1 MKEKQKIRVKGQ
13 LRTYMQWPA
22 ILGILLMGMN
32 VWIYRMDRKAGLV
45 MSAFVLLY
53 IVMVMILYVYTRTM
67 LMKELVEFATQY
79 GIVQNTL
86 LKELA
91 VPYAI
96 LLDDGKVIWM
106 NNQFLKILGG
116 KVKGDAY
123 LSKYLPELNRS
134 IFPQEEN
141 DIVHM
146 DVYYNE
152 RQYQAELRKVSV
164 EGFSETERL
173 MEMPEEK
180 EYFIAVYLQDVTEL
194 NQYIKA
200 NEEQRLV
207 AGLIYIDNYDEVT
220 QSMNDTNISNLSN
233 YITNELSSWA
243 SQMGMFLKMID
254 EDHYFVLAYTKSLT
268 QMEKEKFK
276 LLDRIRERTS
286 KQNFPVTLSI
296 GLAYGG
302 TDLAKLSRLSQSNLD
317 LALGRGGDQV
327 VVRGVD
333 DSQAR
338 FYGGKTNPMEKRTRV
353 RARMISQA
361 LQELMSQSDDIFVMG
376 HARPDMDSIGACLGI
391 RRIAKMNGK
400 QCWLVLDTDNLHS
413 DIQRL
418 LDEIDNY
425 PDIKESIISPEE
437 ALQKATKK
445 SLLLMLDLSKPS
457 ISMSPELY
465 DQLKNRVI
473 IIDHHRR
480 GEEFPENPMLV
491 YIEPYASSTCELI
504 TEMFEYQSRY
514 SDDPINKLEA
524 TAMLTGIIID
534 TKSFS
539 LRTGTRTFDA
549 ASYLRSV
556 GADSQMSQ
564 HFMKE
569 NVQSF
574 LQRNHLIDRVEF
586 VGNGNAVV
594 VGENDRA
601 YDPVTAAQAADSL
614 LTVSGVQASYVVTH
628 RSEDIIGISARSN
641 GETNVQIIME
651 KMGGGG
657 HLSNAATQIED
668 RDILDVRKQLLD
680 LIAQTEENNTEE
692 TD

>member
-1 MKEKQKIRVKGQ
+1 MKRLLEKEFWQIPEFLRNKHLRIIAVFLLILSLVCATLAFIVNAWLGIIVFLLILLTIGLSFITLKQVMQDTTHYISDLSYKIKRSEQEALLKMPIGILMLNDLAEVVWVNPTMQKLFGQ
-13 LRTYMQWPA
+13 EE
-22 ILGILLMGMN
+22 ILGKKLTEADEELAKVIN
-32 VWIYRMDRKAGLV
+32 DN
-45 MSAFVLLY
+45 MSNKDSVEIKWQDKRFN
-53 IVMVMILYVYTRTM
+53 M
-67 LMKELVEFATQY
+67 L
-79 GIVQNTL
+79 VQNDIN
-86 LKELA
+86 
-91 VPYAI
+91 VVY
-96 LLDDGKVIWM
+96 LLDITHYAEIQK
-106 NNQFLKILGG
+106 
-116 KVKGDAY
+116 
-123 LSKYLPELNRS
+123 
-134 IFPQEEN
+134 
-141 DIVHM
+141 
-146 DVYYNE
+146 
-152 RQYQAELRKVSV
+152 QYDDS
-164 EGFSETERL
+164 
-173 MEMPEEK
+173 
-180 EYFIAVYLQDVTEL
+180 
-194 NQYIKA
+194 
-200 NEEQRLV
+200 RLV
-207 AGLIYIDNYDEVT
+207 IGQIFIDNYDEVT

-302 TDLAKLSRLSQSNLD
+302 TNLAKLSRLSQSNLD

>member
-1 MKEKQKIRVKGQ
+1 MKRLLEKEFWQIPEFLRNKHLRIIAVFLLILSLVCATLAFIVNAWLGIIVLLLILLTIGLSFITLKQVMQDTTHYISDLSYKIKRSEQEALLKMPIGILMLNDLAEVVWVNPTMQKLFGQ
-13 LRTYMQWPA
+13 EE
-22 ILGILLMGMN
+22 ILGKKLTEADEELAKVIN
-32 VWIYRMDRKAGLV
+32 DN
-45 MSAFVLLY
+45 MSNKDSVEIKWQDKRFN
-53 IVMVMILYVYTRTM
+53 M
-67 LMKELVEFATQY
+67 L
-79 GIVQNTL
+79 VQNDIN
-86 LKELA
+86 
-91 VPYAI
+91 VVY
-96 LLDDGKVIWM
+96 LLDITHYAEIQK
-106 NNQFLKILGG
+106 
-116 KVKGDAY
+116 
-123 LSKYLPELNRS
+123 
-134 IFPQEEN
+134 
-141 DIVHM
+141 
-146 DVYYNE
+146 
-152 RQYQAELRKVSV
+152 QYDDS
-164 EGFSETERL
+164 
-173 MEMPEEK
+173 
-180 EYFIAVYLQDVTEL
+180 
-194 NQYIKA
+194 
-200 NEEQRLV
+200 RLV
-207 AGLIYIDNYDEVT
+207 IGQIFIDNYDEVT

-418 LDEIDNY
+418 LDKIDNY

-539 LRTGTRTFDA
+539 LRTGTRTFNA

>member
-1 MKEKQKIRVKGQ
+1 MKRLLEKEFWQIPEFLRNKHLRIIAVFLLILSLVRATLAFIVNAWLGIIVLLLILLTIGLSFITLKQVMQDTTHYISDLSYKIKRSEQEALLKMPIGILMLNDLAEVVWVNPTMQKLFGQ
-13 LRTYMQWPA
+13 EE
-22 ILGILLMGMN
+22 ILGKKLTEADEELAKVIN
-32 VWIYRMDRKAGLV
+32 DN
-45 MSAFVLLY
+45 MSNKDSVEIKWQDKRFN
-53 IVMVMILYVYTRTM
+53 M
-67 LMKELVEFATQY
+67 L
-79 GIVQNTL
+79 VQNDIN
-86 LKELA
+86 
-91 VPYAI
+91 VVY
-96 LLDDGKVIWM
+96 LLDITHYAEIQK
-106 NNQFLKILGG
+106 
-116 KVKGDAY
+116 
-123 LSKYLPELNRS
+123 
-134 IFPQEEN
+134 
-141 DIVHM
+141 
-146 DVYYNE
+146 
-152 RQYQAELRKVSV
+152 QYDDS
-164 EGFSETERL
+164 
-173 MEMPEEK
+173 
-180 EYFIAVYLQDVTEL
+180 
-194 NQYIKA
+194 
-200 NEEQRLV
+200 RLV
-207 AGLIYIDNYDEVT
+207 IGQIFIDNYDEVT

-594 VGENDRA
+594 VGENDRV

>member
-1 MKEKQKIRVKGQ
+1 MKRLLEKEFWQIPEFLRNKHLRIIAVFLLILSLVCATLAFIVNAWLGIIVLLLILLTIGLSFITLKQVMQDTTHYISDLSYKIKRSEQEALLKMPIGILMLNDLAEVVWVNPTMQKLFGQ
-13 LRTYMQWPA
+13 EE
-22 ILGILLMGMN
+22 ILGKKLTEADEELAKVIN
-32 VWIYRMDRKAGLV
+32 DN
-45 MSAFVLLY
+45 MSNKDSVEIKWQDKKFN
-53 IVMVMILYVYTRTM
+53 M
-67 LMKELVEFATQY
+67 L
-79 GIVQNTL
+79 VQNDIN
-86 LKELA
+86 
-91 VPYAI
+91 VVY
-96 LLDDGKVIWM
+96 LLDITHYAEIQK
-106 NNQFLKILGG
+106 
-116 KVKGDAY
+116 
-123 LSKYLPELNRS
+123 
-134 IFPQEEN
+134 
-141 DIVHM
+141 
-146 DVYYNE
+146 
-152 RQYQAELRKVSV
+152 QYDDS
-164 EGFSETERL
+164 
-173 MEMPEEK
+173 
-180 EYFIAVYLQDVTEL
+180 
-194 NQYIKA
+194 
-200 NEEQRLV
+200 RLV
-207 AGLIYIDNYDEVT
+207 IGQIFIDNYDEVT

-327 VVRGVD
+327 VLRGLD

>member
-1 MKEKQKIRVKGQ
+1 MKRLLEKEFWQIPEFLRNKHLRIIAVFLLILSLVCATLAFIVNAWLGIIVLLLILLTIGLSFITLKQVMQDTTHYISDLSYKIKRSEQEALLKMPIGILMLNDLAEVVWVNPTMQKLFGQ
-13 LRTYMQWPA
+13 EE
-22 ILGILLMGMN
+22 ILGKKLTEADEELAKVIN
-32 VWIYRMDRKAGLV
+32 DN
-45 MSAFVLLY
+45 MSNKDSVEIKWQDKRFN
-53 IVMVMILYVYTRTM
+53 M
-67 LMKELVEFATQY
+67 L
-79 GIVQNTL
+79 VQNDIN
-86 LKELA
+86 
-91 VPYAI
+91 VVY
-96 LLDDGKVIWM
+96 LLDITHYAEIQK
-106 NNQFLKILGG
+106 
-116 KVKGDAY
+116 
-123 LSKYLPELNRS
+123 
-134 IFPQEEN
+134 
-141 DIVHM
+141 
-146 DVYYNE
+146 
-152 RQYQAELRKVSV
+152 QYDDS
-164 EGFSETERL
+164 
-173 MEMPEEK
+173 
-180 EYFIAVYLQDVTEL
+180 
-194 NQYIKA
+194 
-200 NEEQRLV
+200 RLV
-207 AGLIYIDNYDEVT
+207 IGQIFIDNYDEVT

-594 VGENDRA
+594 VGENDRV

-668 RDILDVRKQLLD
+668 RDILNVRKQLLD

>member
-1 MKEKQKIRVKGQ
+1 MKRLLEKEFWQIPEFLRNKHLRIIAVFLLILSLVCATLAFIVNAWLGIIVLLLILLTIGLSFITLKQVMQDTTHYISDLSYKIKRSEQEALLKMPIGILMLNDLAEVVWVNPTMQKLFGQ
-13 LRTYMQWPA
+13 EE
-22 ILGILLMGMN
+22 ILGKKLTEADEELAKVIN
-32 VWIYRMDRKAGLV
+32 DN
-45 MSAFVLLY
+45 MSNKDSVEIKWQDKRFN
-53 IVMVMILYVYTRTM
+53 M
-67 LMKELVEFATQY
+67 L
-79 GIVQNTL
+79 VQNDINVVYFLDITH
-86 LKELA
+86 
-91 VPYAI
+91 YAEI
-96 LLDDGKVIWM
+96 QKQYDD
-106 NNQFLKILGG
+106 
-116 KVKGDAY
+116 
-123 LSKYLPELNRS
+123 S
-134 IFPQEEN
+134 
-141 DIVHM
+141 
-146 DVYYNE
+146 
-152 RQYQAELRKVSV
+152 
-164 EGFSETERL
+164 
-173 MEMPEEK
+173 
-180 EYFIAVYLQDVTEL
+180 
-194 NQYIKA
+194 
-200 NEEQRLV
+200 RLV
-207 AGLIYIDNYDEVT
+207 IGQIFIDNYDEVT

-594 VGENDRA
+594 VGENDRV

>member
-1 MKEKQKIRVKGQ
+1 MKRLLEKEFWQIPEFLRNKHLRIIAVFLLILSLVCATLAFIVNAWLGIIVLLLILLTIGLSFITLKQVMQDTTHYISDLSYKIKRSEQEALLKMPIGILMLNDLAEVVWVNPTMQKLFGQ
-13 LRTYMQWPA
+13 EE
-22 ILGILLMGMN
+22 ILGKKLTEADEELAKVIN
-32 VWIYRMDRKAGLV
+32 DN
-45 MSAFVLLY
+45 MSNKDSVEIKWQDKKFN
-53 IVMVMILYVYTRTM
+53 M
-67 LMKELVEFATQY
+67 L
-79 GIVQNTL
+79 VQNDIN
-86 LKELA
+86 
-91 VPYAI
+91 VVY
-96 LLDDGKVIWM
+96 LLDITHYAEIQK
-106 NNQFLKILGG
+106 
-116 KVKGDAY
+116 
-123 LSKYLPELNRS
+123 
-134 IFPQEEN
+134 
-141 DIVHM
+141 
-146 DVYYNE
+146 
-152 RQYQAELRKVSV
+152 QYDDS
-164 EGFSETERL
+164 
-173 MEMPEEK
+173 
-180 EYFIAVYLQDVTEL
+180 
-194 NQYIKA
+194 
-200 NEEQRLV
+200 RLV
-207 AGLIYIDNYDEVT
+207 IGQIFIDNYDEVT

-425 PDIKESIISPEE
+425 PDIKERIISPEE

-524 TAMLTGIIID
+524 TAMLTGIVID

>member
-1 MKEKQKIRVKGQ
+1 MKRLLEKEFWQIPEFLRNKHLRIIAVFLLILSLVCATLAFIVNAWLGIIVLLLILLTIGLSFMTLKQGMQDTTHYISDLSYKIKRSEQEALLKMPIGILMLNDLAEVVWVNPTMQKLFGQ
-13 LRTYMQWPA
+13 EE
-22 ILGILLMGMN
+22 ILGKKLTEA
-32 VWIYRMDRKAGLV
+32 D
-45 MSAFVLLY
+45 
-53 IVMVMILYVYTRTM
+53 
-67 LMKELVEFATQY
+67 E
-79 GIVQNTL
+79 
-86 LKELA
+86 ELA
-91 VPYAI
+91 KVINDNMSNKDSVEIKWQDKRFNMLVQSDINVVY
-96 LLDDGKVIWM
+96 LLDITHYAEIQK
-106 NNQFLKILGG
+106 
-116 KVKGDAY
+116 
-123 LSKYLPELNRS
+123 
-134 IFPQEEN
+134 
-141 DIVHM
+141 
-146 DVYYNE
+146 
-152 RQYQAELRKVSV
+152 QYDDS
-164 EGFSETERL
+164 
-173 MEMPEEK
+173 
-180 EYFIAVYLQDVTEL
+180 
-194 NQYIKA
+194 
-200 NEEQRLV
+200 RLV
-207 AGLIYIDNYDEVT
+207 IGQIFIDNYDEVT

-302 TDLAKLSRLSQSNLD
+302 TNLAKLSRLSQSNLD

-391 RRIAKMNGK
+391 RRIAKLNGK

>member
-1 MKEKQKIRVKGQ
+1 MKRLLEKEFWQIPEFLRNKHLRIIAVFLLILSLVCATLAFIVNAWLGIIVFLLILLTIGLSFITLKQVMQDTTHYISDLSYKIKRSEQEALLKMPIGILMLNDSAEVVWVNPTMQKLFGQ
-13 LRTYMQWPA
+13 EE
-22 ILGILLMGMN
+22 ILGKKLTEA
-32 VWIYRMDRKAGLV
+32 D
-45 MSAFVLLY
+45 
-53 IVMVMILYVYTRTM
+53 
-67 LMKELVEFATQY
+67 E
-79 GIVQNTL
+79 
-86 LKELA
+86 ELA
-91 VPYAI
+91 KVINDNMSNKDSVEIKWQDKRFNMLVQSDINVVY
-96 LLDDGKVIWM
+96 LLDITHYAEIQK
-106 NNQFLKILGG
+106 
-116 KVKGDAY
+116 
-123 LSKYLPELNRS
+123 
-134 IFPQEEN
+134 
-141 DIVHM
+141 
-146 DVYYNE
+146 
-152 RQYQAELRKVSV
+152 QYDDS
-164 EGFSETERL
+164 
-173 MEMPEEK
+173 
-180 EYFIAVYLQDVTEL
+180 
-194 NQYIKA
+194 
-200 NEEQRLV
+200 RLV
-207 AGLIYIDNYDEVT
+207 IGQIFIDNYDEVT

-376 HARPDMDSIGACLGI
+376 HAGPDMDSIGACLGI

>member
-1 MKEKQKIRVKGQ
+1 MKRLLEKEFWQIPEFLRNKHLRIIAVFLLILSLVCATLAFIVNAWLGIIVLLLILLTIGLSFITLKQVMQDTTHYISDLLYKIKRSEQEALLKMPIGILMLNDLAEVVWVNPTMQKLFGQ
-13 LRTYMQWPA
+13 EE
-22 ILGILLMGMN
+22 ILGKKLTEADEELAKVIN
-32 VWIYRMDRKAGLV
+32 DN
-45 MSAFVLLY
+45 MSNKDSVEIKWQDKRFN
-53 IVMVMILYVYTRTM
+53 M
-67 LMKELVEFATQY
+67 L
-79 GIVQNTL
+79 VQNDIN
-86 LKELA
+86 
-91 VPYAI
+91 VVY
-96 LLDDGKVIWM
+96 LLDITHYAEIQK
-106 NNQFLKILGG
+106 
-116 KVKGDAY
+116 
-123 LSKYLPELNRS
+123 
-134 IFPQEEN
+134 
-141 DIVHM
+141 
-146 DVYYNE
+146 
-152 RQYQAELRKVSV
+152 QYDDS
-164 EGFSETERL
+164 
-173 MEMPEEK
+173 
-180 EYFIAVYLQDVTEL
+180 
-194 NQYIKA
+194 
-200 NEEQRLV
+200 RLV
-207 AGLIYIDNYDEVT
+207 IGQIFIDNYDEVT

>member
-1 MKEKQKIRVKGQ
+1 MKRLLEKEFWQIPEFLRNKHLRIIAVFLLILSLVCATLAFIVNAWLGIIVLLLILLTIGLSFITLKQVMQDTTHYISDLSYKIKRSEQEALLKMPIGILMLNDLAEVVWVNPTMQKLFGQ
-13 LRTYMQWPA
+13 EE
-22 ILGILLMGMN
+22 ILGKKLTEADEELAKVIN
-32 VWIYRMDRKAGLV
+32 DN
-45 MSAFVLLY
+45 MSNKDSVEIKWQDKKFN
-53 IVMVMILYVYTRTM
+53 M
-67 LMKELVEFATQY
+67 L
-79 GIVQNTL
+79 VQNDIN
-86 LKELA
+86 
-91 VPYAI
+91 VVY
-96 LLDDGKVIWM
+96 LLDITHYAEIQK
-106 NNQFLKILGG
+106 
-116 KVKGDAY
+116 
-123 LSKYLPELNRS
+123 
-134 IFPQEEN
+134 
-141 DIVHM
+141 
-146 DVYYNE
+146 
-152 RQYQAELRKVSV
+152 QYDDS
-164 EGFSETERL
+164 
-173 MEMPEEK
+173 
-180 EYFIAVYLQDVTEL
+180 
-194 NQYIKA
+194 
-200 NEEQRLV
+200 RLV
-207 AGLIYIDNYDEVT
+207 IGQIFIDNYDEVT
-220 QSMNDTNISNLSN
+220 QSMNDNNISNLSN

>member
-1 MKEKQKIRVKGQ
+1 MKRLLEKEFWQIPEFLRNKHLRIIAVFLLILSLVCATLAFIVNAWLGIIVLLLILLTIGLSFITLKQVMQDTTHYISDLSYKIKRSEQEALLKMPIGILMLNDLAEVVWVNPTMQKLFGQ
-13 LRTYMQWPA
+13 EE
-22 ILGILLMGMN
+22 ILGKKLTEA
-32 VWIYRMDRKAGLV
+32 D
-45 MSAFVLLY
+45 
-53 IVMVMILYVYTRTM
+53 
-67 LMKELVEFATQY
+67 E
-79 GIVQNTL
+79 
-86 LKELA
+86 ELA
-91 VPYAI
+91 KVINDNMSNKDSVEIKWQDKRFNMLVQSDINVVY
-96 LLDDGKVIWM
+96 LLDITHYAEIQK
-106 NNQFLKILGG
+106 
-116 KVKGDAY
+116 
-123 LSKYLPELNRS
+123 
-134 IFPQEEN
+134 
-141 DIVHM
+141 
-146 DVYYNE
+146 
-152 RQYQAELRKVSV
+152 QYDDS
-164 EGFSETERL
+164 
-173 MEMPEEK
+173 
-180 EYFIAVYLQDVTEL
+180 
-194 NQYIKA
+194 
-200 NEEQRLV
+200 RLV
-207 AGLIYIDNYDEVT
+207 IGQIFIDNYDEVT

-480 GEEFPENPMLV
+480 GEEFPKNPMLV

>member
-1 MKEKQKIRVKGQ
+1 MKRLLEKEFWQIPEFLRNKHLRIIAVFLLILSLVCATLAFIVNAWLGIIILLLILLTIGLSFITLKQVMQDTTHYISDLSYKIKRSEQEALLKMPIGILMLNDLAEVVWVNPTMQKLFGQ
-13 LRTYMQWPA
+13 EE
-22 ILGILLMGMN
+22 ILGKKLTEA
-32 VWIYRMDRKAGLV
+32 D
-45 MSAFVLLY
+45 
-53 IVMVMILYVYTRTM
+53 
-67 LMKELVEFATQY
+67 E
-79 GIVQNTL
+79 
-86 LKELA
+86 ELA
-91 VPYAI
+91 KVINDNMSNKDSVEIKWQDKRFNMLVQSDINVVY
-96 LLDDGKVIWM
+96 LLDITHYAEIQK
-106 NNQFLKILGG
+106 
-116 KVKGDAY
+116 
-123 LSKYLPELNRS
+123 
-134 IFPQEEN
+134 
-141 DIVHM
+141 
-146 DVYYNE
+146 
-152 RQYQAELRKVSV
+152 QYDDS
-164 EGFSETERL
+164 
-173 MEMPEEK
+173 
-180 EYFIAVYLQDVTEL
+180 
-194 NQYIKA
+194 
-200 NEEQRLV
+200 RLV
-207 AGLIYIDNYDEVT
+207 IGQIFIDNYDEVT

-425 PDIKESIISPEE
+425 PDIKGSIISPEE

>member
-1 MKEKQKIRVKGQ
+1 MKRLLEKEFWQIPEFLRNKHLRIIAVFLLILSLVCATLAFIVNAWLGIIVLLLILLTIGLSFITLKQVMQDTTHYISDLSYKIKRSEQEALLKMPIGILMLNDLAEVVWVNPTMQKLFGQ
-13 LRTYMQWPA
+13 EE
-22 ILGILLMGMN
+22 ILGKKLTEADEELAKVIN
-32 VWIYRMDRKAGLV
+32 DN
-45 MSAFVLLY
+45 MSNKDSVEIKWQDKRFN
-53 IVMVMILYVYTRTM
+53 M
-67 LMKELVEFATQY
+67 L
-79 GIVQNTL
+79 VQNDIN
-86 LKELA
+86 
-91 VPYAI
+91 VVY
-96 LLDDGKVIWM
+96 LLDITHYAEIQK
-106 NNQFLKILGG
+106 
-116 KVKGDAY
+116 
-123 LSKYLPELNRS
+123 
-134 IFPQEEN
+134 
-141 DIVHM
+141 
-146 DVYYNE
+146 
-152 RQYQAELRKVSV
+152 QYDDS
-164 EGFSETERL
+164 
-173 MEMPEEK
+173 
-180 EYFIAVYLQDVTEL
+180 
-194 NQYIKA
+194 
-200 NEEQRLV
+200 RLV
-207 AGLIYIDNYDEVT
+207 IGQIFIDNYDEVT

-514 SDDPINKLEA
+514 SDGPINKLEA

-594 VGENDRA
+594 VGENDRV

>member
-1 MKEKQKIRVKGQ
+1 MKRLLEKEFWQIPEFLRNKHLRIIAVFLLILSLVCATLAFIVNAWLGIIVLLLILLTIGLSFITLKQVMQDTTHYISDLSYKIKRSEQEALLKMPIGILMLNDLAEVVWVNPTMQKLFGQ
-13 LRTYMQWPA
+13 EE
-22 ILGILLMGMN
+22 ILGKKLTEA
-32 VWIYRMDRKAGLV
+32 D
-45 MSAFVLLY
+45 
-53 IVMVMILYVYTRTM
+53 
-67 LMKELVEFATQY
+67 E
-79 GIVQNTL
+79 
-86 LKELA
+86 ELA
-91 VPYAI
+91 KVINDNMSNKDSVEIKWQDKRFNMLVQSDINVVY
-96 LLDDGKVIWM
+96 LLDITHYAEIQK
-106 NNQFLKILGG
+106 
-116 KVKGDAY
+116 
-123 LSKYLPELNRS
+123 
-134 IFPQEEN
+134 
-141 DIVHM
+141 
-146 DVYYNE
+146 
-152 RQYQAELRKVSV
+152 QYDDS
-164 EGFSETERL
+164 
-173 MEMPEEK
+173 
-180 EYFIAVYLQDVTEL
+180 
-194 NQYIKA
+194 
-200 NEEQRLV
+200 RLV
-207 AGLIYIDNYDEVT
+207 IGQIFIDNYDEVT

-302 TDLAKLSRLSQSNLD
+302 TDLAELSRLSQSNLD

-668 RDILDVRKQLLD
+668 RDILDVRKQLLE
-680 LIAQTEENNTEE
+680 LIAETEENNTEE

>member
-1 MKEKQKIRVKGQ
+1 MKRLLEKEFWQIPEFLRNKHLRIIAVFLLILSLVCATLAFIVNAWLGIIVLLLILLTIGLSFITLKQVMQDTIHYISDLSYKIKRSEQEALLKMPIGILMLNDLAEVVWVNPTMQKLFGQ
-13 LRTYMQWPA
+13 EE
-22 ILGILLMGMN
+22 ILGKKLTEADEELAKVIN
-32 VWIYRMDRKAGLV
+32 DN
-45 MSAFVLLY
+45 MSNKDSVEIKWQDKKFN
-53 IVMVMILYVYTRTM
+53 M
-67 LMKELVEFATQY
+67 L
-79 GIVQNTL
+79 VQNDIN
-86 LKELA
+86 
-91 VPYAI
+91 VVY
-96 LLDDGKVIWM
+96 LLDITHYAEIQK
-106 NNQFLKILGG
+106 
-116 KVKGDAY
+116 
-123 LSKYLPELNRS
+123 
-134 IFPQEEN
+134 
-141 DIVHM
+141 
-146 DVYYNE
+146 
-152 RQYQAELRKVSV
+152 QYDDS
-164 EGFSETERL
+164 
-173 MEMPEEK
+173 
-180 EYFIAVYLQDVTEL
+180 
-194 NQYIKA
+194 
-200 NEEQRLV
+200 RLV
-207 AGLIYIDNYDEVT
+207 IGQIFIDNYDEVT

-425 PDIKESIISPEE
+425 PDIKERIISPEE

>member
-1 MKEKQKIRVKGQ
+1 MKRLLEKEFWQIPEFLRNKHLRIIAVFLLILSLVCATLAFIVNAWLGIIVLLLILLTIGLSFITLKQVMQDTTHYISDLSYKIKRSEQEALLKMPIGILMLNDLAEVVWVNPTMQKLFGQ
-13 LRTYMQWPA
+13 EE
-22 ILGILLMGMN
+22 ILGKKLTEADEELAKVIN
-32 VWIYRMDRKAGLV
+32 DN
-45 MSAFVLLY
+45 MSNKDSVEIKWQDKKFN
-53 IVMVMILYVYTRTM
+53 M
-67 LMKELVEFATQY
+67 L
-79 GIVQNTL
+79 VQNDIN
-86 LKELA
+86 
-91 VPYAI
+91 VVY
-96 LLDDGKVIWM
+96 LLDITHYAEIQK
-106 NNQFLKILGG
+106 
-116 KVKGDAY
+116 
-123 LSKYLPELNRS
+123 
-134 IFPQEEN
+134 
-141 DIVHM
+141 
-146 DVYYNE
+146 
-152 RQYQAELRKVSV
+152 QYDDS
-164 EGFSETERL
+164 
-173 MEMPEEK
+173 
-180 EYFIAVYLQDVTEL
+180 
-194 NQYIKA
+194 
-200 NEEQRLV
+200 RLV
-207 AGLIYIDNYDEVT
+207 IGQIFIDNYDEVT

-437 ALQKATKK
+437 ALQKATEK

>member
-1 MKEKQKIRVKGQ
+1 MKRLLEKEFWQIPEFLRNKHLRIIAVFLLILSLVCATLAFIVNAWLGIIVLLLILLTIGLSFITLKQVMQDTTHYISDLSYKIKRSEQEALLKMPIGILMLNDLAEVVWVNPTMQKLFGQ
-13 LRTYMQWPA
+13 EE
-22 ILGILLMGMN
+22 ILGKKLTEADEELAKVIN
-32 VWIYRMDRKAGLV
+32 DN
-45 MSAFVLLY
+45 MSNKDSVEIKWQDKRFN
-53 IVMVMILYVYTRTM
+53 M
-67 LMKELVEFATQY
+67 L
-79 GIVQNTL
+79 VQNDIN
-86 LKELA
+86 
-91 VPYAI
+91 VVY
-96 LLDDGKVIWM
+96 LLDITHYAEIQK
-106 NNQFLKILGG
+106 
-116 KVKGDAY
+116 
-123 LSKYLPELNRS
+123 
-134 IFPQEEN
+134 
-141 DIVHM
+141 
-146 DVYYNE
+146 
-152 RQYQAELRKVSV
+152 QYDDS
-164 EGFSETERL
+164 
-173 MEMPEEK
+173 
-180 EYFIAVYLQDVTEL
+180 
-194 NQYIKA
+194 
-200 NEEQRLV
+200 RLV
-207 AGLIYIDNYDEVT
+207 IGQIFIDNYDEVT

-268 QMEKEKFK
+268 QIEKEKFK

-594 VGENDRA
+594 VGENDRV

>member
-1 MKEKQKIRVKGQ
+1 MKRLLEKEFWQIPEFLRNKHLRIIAVFLLILSLVCATLAFIVNAWLGIIVLLLILLTIGLSFITLKQVMQDTTHYISDLSYKIKRSEQEALLKMPIGILMLNDLAEVVWVNPTMQKLFGQ
-13 LRTYMQWPA
+13 EE
-22 ILGILLMGMN
+22 ILGKKLTEA
-32 VWIYRMDRKAGLV
+32 D
-45 MSAFVLLY
+45 
-53 IVMVMILYVYTRTM
+53 
-67 LMKELVEFATQY
+67 E
-79 GIVQNTL
+79 
-86 LKELA
+86 ELA
-91 VPYAI
+91 KVINDNMSNKDSVEIKWQDKRFNMLVQSDINVVY
-96 LLDDGKVIWM
+96 LLDITHYAEIQK
-106 NNQFLKILGG
+106 
-116 KVKGDAY
+116 
-123 LSKYLPELNRS
+123 
-134 IFPQEEN
+134 
-141 DIVHM
+141 
-146 DVYYNE
+146 
-152 RQYQAELRKVSV
+152 QYDDS
-164 EGFSETERL
+164 
-173 MEMPEEK
+173 
-180 EYFIAVYLQDVTEL
+180 
-194 NQYIKA
+194 
-200 NEEQRLV
+200 RLV
-207 AGLIYIDNYDEVT
+207 IGQIFIDNYDEVT

-549 ASYLRSV
+549 ASYLRLV

>member
-1 MKEKQKIRVKGQ
+1 MKRLLEKEFWQIPEFLRNKHLRIIAVFLLILSLVCATLAFIVNAWLGIIVFLLILLTIGLSFITLKQVMQDTTHYISDLSYKIKRSEQEALLKMPIGILMLNDSAEVVWVNPTMQKLFGQ
-13 LRTYMQWPA
+13 EE
-22 ILGILLMGMN
+22 ILGKKLTEA
-32 VWIYRMDRKAGLV
+32 D
-45 MSAFVLLY
+45 
-53 IVMVMILYVYTRTM
+53 
-67 LMKELVEFATQY
+67 E
-79 GIVQNTL
+79 
-86 LKELA
+86 ELA
-91 VPYAI
+91 KVINDNMSNKDSVEIKWQDKRFNMLVQSDINVVY
-96 LLDDGKVIWM
+96 LLDITHYAEIQK
-106 NNQFLKILGG
+106 
-116 KVKGDAY
+116 
-123 LSKYLPELNRS
+123 
-134 IFPQEEN
+134 
-141 DIVHM
+141 
-146 DVYYNE
+146 
-152 RQYQAELRKVSV
+152 QYDNS
-164 EGFSETERL
+164 
-173 MEMPEEK
+173 
-180 EYFIAVYLQDVTEL
+180 
-194 NQYIKA
+194 
-200 NEEQRLV
+200 RLV
-207 AGLIYIDNYDEVT
+207 IGQIFIDNYDEVT

>member
-1 MKEKQKIRVKGQ
+1 MKRLLEKEFWQIPEFLRNKHLRIIAVFLLILSLVCATLAFIVNAWLGIIVLLLILLTIGLSFITLKQVMQDTTHYISDLSYKIKRSEQEALLKMPIGILMLNDLAEVVWVNPTMQKLFGQ
-13 LRTYMQWPA
+13 EE
-22 ILGILLMGMN
+22 ILGKKLTEADEELAKVIN
-32 VWIYRMDRKAGLV
+32 DN
-45 MSAFVLLY
+45 MSNKDSVEIKWQDKRFN
-53 IVMVMILYVYTRTM
+53 M
-67 LMKELVEFATQY
+67 L
-79 GIVQNTL
+79 VQNDIN
-86 LKELA
+86 
-91 VPYAI
+91 VVY
-96 LLDDGKVIWM
+96 LLDITHYAEIQK
-106 NNQFLKILGG
+106 
-116 KVKGDAY
+116 
-123 LSKYLPELNRS
+123 
-134 IFPQEEN
+134 
-141 DIVHM
+141 
-146 DVYYNE
+146 
-152 RQYQAELRKVSV
+152 QYDDS
-164 EGFSETERL
+164 
-173 MEMPEEK
+173 
-180 EYFIAVYLQDVTEL
+180 
-194 NQYIKA
+194 
-200 NEEQRLV
+200 RLV
-207 AGLIYIDNYDEVT
+207 IGQIFIDNYDEVT

-243 SQMGMFLKMID
+243 SQMGIFLKMID

-514 SDDPINKLEA
+514 SDDPINKLEV

-594 VGENDRA
+594 VGENDRV

>member
-1 MKEKQKIRVKGQ
+1 MKRLLEKEFWQIPEFLRNKHLRIIAVFLLILSLVCATLAFIVNAWLGIIVLLLILLTIGLSFMTLKQVMQDTTYYISDLSYKIKRSEQEALLKMPIGILMLNDLAEVVWVNPTMQKLFGQ
-13 LRTYMQWPA
+13 EE
-22 ILGILLMGMN
+22 ILGKKLTEADEELAKVIN
-32 VWIYRMDRKAGLV
+32 DN
-45 MSAFVLLY
+45 MSNKDSVEIKWQDKRFN
-53 IVMVMILYVYTRTM
+53 M
-67 LMKELVEFATQY
+67 L
-79 GIVQNTL
+79 VQNDIN
-86 LKELA
+86 
-91 VPYAI
+91 VVY
-96 LLDDGKVIWM
+96 LLDITHYAEIQK
-106 NNQFLKILGG
+106 
-116 KVKGDAY
+116 
-123 LSKYLPELNRS
+123 
-134 IFPQEEN
+134 
-141 DIVHM
+141 
-146 DVYYNE
+146 
-152 RQYQAELRKVSV
+152 QYDDS
-164 EGFSETERL
+164 
-173 MEMPEEK
+173 
-180 EYFIAVYLQDVTEL
+180 
-194 NQYIKA
+194 
-200 NEEQRLV
+200 RLV
-207 AGLIYIDNYDEVT
+207 IGQIFIDNYDEVT

-302 TDLAKLSRLSQSNLD
+302 TNLAKLSRLSQSNLD

>member
-1 MKEKQKIRVKGQ
+1 MKRLLEKEFWQIPEFLRNKHLRIIAVFLLILSLVCATLAFIVNAWLGIIVLLLILLTIGLSFITLKQVMQDTTHYISDLSYKIKRSEQEALLKMPIGILMLNDLAEVVWVNPTMQKLFGQ
-13 LRTYMQWPA
+13 EE
-22 ILGILLMGMN
+22 ILGKKLTEA
-32 VWIYRMDRKAGLV
+32 D
-45 MSAFVLLY
+45 
-53 IVMVMILYVYTRTM
+53 
-67 LMKELVEFATQY
+67 E
-79 GIVQNTL
+79 
-86 LKELA
+86 ELA
-91 VPYAI
+91 KVINDNMSNKDSVEIKWQDKRFNMLVQSDINVVY
-96 LLDDGKVIWM
+96 LLDITHYAEIQK
-106 NNQFLKILGG
+106 
-116 KVKGDAY
+116 
-123 LSKYLPELNRS
+123 
-134 IFPQEEN
+134 
-141 DIVHM
+141 
-146 DVYYNE
+146 
-152 RQYQAELRKVSV
+152 QYDDS
-164 EGFSETERL
+164 
-173 MEMPEEK
+173 
-180 EYFIAVYLQDVTEL
+180 
-194 NQYIKA
+194 
-200 NEEQRLV
+200 RLV
-207 AGLIYIDNYDEVT
+207 IGQIFIDNYDEVT

-243 SQMGMFLKMID
+243 SQIGMFLKMID

-524 TAMLTGIIID
+524 TAMLTGIVID

>member
-1 MKEKQKIRVKGQ
+1 MKRLLEKEFWQIPEFLRNKHLRIIAVFLLILSLVCATLAFIVNAWLGIIVFLLILLTIGLSFITLKQVMQDTTHYISDLSYKIKRSEQEALLKMPIGILMLNDSAEVVWVNPTMQKLFGQ
-13 LRTYMQWPA
+13 EE
-22 ILGILLMGMN
+22 ILGKKLTEA
-32 VWIYRMDRKAGLV
+32 D
-45 MSAFVLLY
+45 
-53 IVMVMILYVYTRTM
+53 
-67 LMKELVEFATQY
+67 E
-79 GIVQNTL
+79 
-86 LKELA
+86 ELA
-91 VPYAI
+91 KVINDNMSNKDSVEIKWQDKRFDMLVQSDINVVY
-96 LLDDGKVIWM
+96 LLDITHYAEIQK
-106 NNQFLKILGG
+106 
-116 KVKGDAY
+116 
-123 LSKYLPELNRS
+123 
-134 IFPQEEN
+134 
-141 DIVHM
+141 
-146 DVYYNE
+146 
-152 RQYQAELRKVSV
+152 QYDDS
-164 EGFSETERL
+164 
-173 MEMPEEK
+173 
-180 EYFIAVYLQDVTEL
+180 
-194 NQYIKA
+194 
-200 NEEQRLV
+200 RLV
-207 AGLIYIDNYDEVT
+207 IGQIFIDNYDEVT

>member
-1 MKEKQKIRVKGQ
+1 MKRLLEKEFWQIPEFLRNKHLRIIAVFLLILSLVCATLAFIVNAWLGIIVLLLILLTIGLSFITLKQVMQDTTHYISDLSYKIKRSEQEALLKMPIGILMLNDLAEVVWVNPTMQKLFGQ
-13 LRTYMQWPA
+13 EE
-22 ILGILLMGMN
+22 ILGKKLTEA
-32 VWIYRMDRKAGLV
+32 D
-45 MSAFVLLY
+45 
-53 IVMVMILYVYTRTM
+53 
-67 LMKELVEFATQY
+67 E
-79 GIVQNTL
+79 
-86 LKELA
+86 ELA
-91 VPYAI
+91 KVINDNMSNKDSVEIKWQDKRFNMLVQSDINVVY
-96 LLDDGKVIWM
+96 LLDITHYAEIQK
-106 NNQFLKILGG
+106 
-116 KVKGDAY
+116 
-123 LSKYLPELNRS
+123 
-134 IFPQEEN
+134 
-141 DIVHM
+141 
-146 DVYYNE
+146 
-152 RQYQAELRKVSV
+152 QYDDS
-164 EGFSETERL
+164 
-173 MEMPEEK
+173 
-180 EYFIAVYLQDVTEL
+180 
-194 NQYIKA
+194 
-200 NEEQRLV
+200 RLV
-207 AGLIYIDNYDEVT
+207 IGQIFIDNYDEVT

-680 LIAQTEENNTEE
+680 LIAQTEENNTEV

>member
-1 MKEKQKIRVKGQ
+1 MKRLLEKEFWQIPEFLRNKHLRIIAVFLLILSLVCATLAFIVNAWLGIIVLLLILLTIGLSFITLKQVMQDTTHYISDLSYKIKRSEQEALLKMPIGILMLNDSAEVVWVNPTMQKLFGQ
-13 LRTYMQWPA
+13 EE
-22 ILGILLMGMN
+22 ILGKKLTEA
-32 VWIYRMDRKAGLV
+32 D
-45 MSAFVLLY
+45 
-53 IVMVMILYVYTRTM
+53 
-67 LMKELVEFATQY
+67 E
-79 GIVQNTL
+79 
-86 LKELA
+86 ELA
-91 VPYAI
+91 KVINDNMSNKDSVEIKWQDKRFNMLVQSDINVVY
-96 LLDDGKVIWM
+96 LLDITHYAEIQK
-106 NNQFLKILGG
+106 
-116 KVKGDAY
+116 
-123 LSKYLPELNRS
+123 
-134 IFPQEEN
+134 
-141 DIVHM
+141 
-146 DVYYNE
+146 
-152 RQYQAELRKVSV
+152 QYDDS
-164 EGFSETERL
+164 
-173 MEMPEEK
+173 
-180 EYFIAVYLQDVTEL
+180 
-194 NQYIKA
+194 
-200 NEEQRLV
+200 RLV
-207 AGLIYIDNYDEVT
+207 IGQIFIDNYDEVT

>member
-1 MKEKQKIRVKGQ
+1 MKRLLEKEFWQIPEFLRNKHLRIIAVFLLILSLVCATLAFIVNAWLGIIVLLLILLTIGLSFITLKQVMQDTTHYISDLSYKIKRSEQEALLKMPIGILMLNDLAEVVWVNPTMQKLFGQ
-13 LRTYMQWPA
+13 EE
-22 ILGILLMGMN
+22 ILGKKLTEADEELAKVIN
-32 VWIYRMDRKAGLV
+32 DN
-45 MSAFVLLY
+45 MSNKDSVEIKWQDKRFN
-53 IVMVMILYVYTRTM
+53 M
-67 LMKELVEFATQY
+67 L
-79 GIVQNTL
+79 VQNDIN
-86 LKELA
+86 
-91 VPYAI
+91 VVY
-96 LLDDGKVIWM
+96 LLDITHYAEIQK
-106 NNQFLKILGG
+106 
-116 KVKGDAY
+116 
-123 LSKYLPELNRS
+123 
-134 IFPQEEN
+134 
-141 DIVHM
+141 
-146 DVYYNE
+146 
-152 RQYQAELRKVSV
+152 QYDDS
-164 EGFSETERL
+164 
-173 MEMPEEK
+173 
-180 EYFIAVYLQDVTEL
+180 
-194 NQYIKA
+194 
-200 NEEQRLV
+200 RLV
-207 AGLIYIDNYDEVT
+207 IGQIFIDNYDEVT

-594 VGENDRA
+594 VGENDRV

-651 KMGGGG
+651 KWEAEDIYLMP
-657 HLSNAATQIED
+657 LLKLKIEIFWMLESNY
-668 RDILDVRKQLLD
+668 
-680 LIAQTEENNTEE
+680 LI
-692 TD
+692 

>member
-1 MKEKQKIRVKGQ
+1 MKRLLEKEFWQIPEFLRNKHLRIIAVFLLILSLVCATLAFIVNAWLGIIVLLLILLTIGLSFITLKQVMQDTTHYISDLSYKIKRSEQEALLKMPIGILMLNDLAEVVWVNPTMQKLFGQ
-13 LRTYMQWPA
+13 EE
-22 ILGILLMGMN
+22 ILGKKLTEA
-32 VWIYRMDRKAGLV
+32 D
-45 MSAFVLLY
+45 
-53 IVMVMILYVYTRTM
+53 
-67 LMKELVEFATQY
+67 E
-79 GIVQNTL
+79 
-86 LKELA
+86 ELA
-91 VPYAI
+91 KVINDNMSNKDSVEIKWQDKRFNMLVQSDINVVY
-96 LLDDGKVIWM
+96 LLDITHYAEIQK
-106 NNQFLKILGG
+106 Q
-116 KVKGDAY
+116 Y
-123 LSKYLPELNRS
+123 
-134 IFPQEEN
+134 N
-141 DIVHM
+141 D
-146 DVYYNE
+146 
-152 RQYQAELRKVSV
+152 S
-164 EGFSETERL
+164 
-173 MEMPEEK
+173 
-180 EYFIAVYLQDVTEL
+180 
-194 NQYIKA
+194 
-200 NEEQRLV
+200 RLV
-207 AGLIYIDNYDEVT
+207 IGQIFIDNYDEVT

>member
-1 MKEKQKIRVKGQ
+1 MKRLLEKEFWQIPEFLRNKHLRIIAVFLLIFSLVCATLAFIVNAWLGIIVLLLILLTIGLSFITLKQVMQDTTHYISDLSYKIKRSEQEALLKMPIGILMLNDLAEVVWVNPTMQKLFGQ
-13 LRTYMQWPA
+13 EE
-22 ILGILLMGMN
+22 ILGKKLTEADEELAKVIN
-32 VWIYRMDRKAGLV
+32 DN
-45 MSAFVLLY
+45 MSNKDSVEIKWQDKRFN
-53 IVMVMILYVYTRTM
+53 M
-67 LMKELVEFATQY
+67 L
-79 GIVQNTL
+79 VQNDIN
-86 LKELA
+86 
-91 VPYAI
+91 VVY
-96 LLDDGKVIWM
+96 LLDITHYAEIQK
-106 NNQFLKILGG
+106 
-116 KVKGDAY
+116 
-123 LSKYLPELNRS
+123 
-134 IFPQEEN
+134 
-141 DIVHM
+141 
-146 DVYYNE
+146 
-152 RQYQAELRKVSV
+152 QYDDS
-164 EGFSETERL
+164 
-173 MEMPEEK
+173 
-180 EYFIAVYLQDVTEL
+180 
-194 NQYIKA
+194 
-200 NEEQRLV
+200 RLV
-207 AGLIYIDNYDEVT
+207 IGQIFIDNYDEVT

-302 TDLAKLSRLSQSNLD
+302 TNLAKLSRLSQSNLD

>member
-1 MKEKQKIRVKGQ
+1 MKRLLEKEFWQIPEFLRNKHLRIIAVFLLILSLVCATLAFIVNAWLGIIVLLLILLTIGLSFITLKQVMQNTTHYISDLSYKIKRSEQEALLKMPIGILMLNDLAEVVWVNPTMQKLFGQ
-13 LRTYMQWPA
+13 EE
-22 ILGILLMGMN
+22 ILGKKLTEA
-32 VWIYRMDRKAGLV
+32 D
-45 MSAFVLLY
+45 
-53 IVMVMILYVYTRTM
+53 
-67 LMKELVEFATQY
+67 E
-79 GIVQNTL
+79 
-86 LKELA
+86 ELA
-91 VPYAI
+91 KVINDNMSNKDSVEIKWQDKRFNMLVQSDINVVY
-96 LLDDGKVIWM
+96 LLDITHYAEIQK
-106 NNQFLKILGG
+106 
-116 KVKGDAY
+116 
-123 LSKYLPELNRS
+123 
-134 IFPQEEN
+134 
-141 DIVHM
+141 
-146 DVYYNE
+146 
-152 RQYQAELRKVSV
+152 QYDDS
-164 EGFSETERL
+164 
-173 MEMPEEK
+173 
-180 EYFIAVYLQDVTEL
+180 
-194 NQYIKA
+194 
-200 NEEQRLV
+200 RLV
-207 AGLIYIDNYDEVT
+207 IGQIFIDNYDEVT

-302 TDLAKLSRLSQSNLD
+302 TNLAKLSRLSQSNLD

>member
-1 MKEKQKIRVKGQ
+1 MKRLLEKEFWQIPEFLRNKHLRIIAVFLLILSLVCATLAFIVNAWLGIIVLLLILLTIGLSFITLKQVMQDTTHYISDLSYKIKRSEQEALLKMPIGILMLNDLAEVVWVNPTMQKLFGQ
-13 LRTYMQWPA
+13 EE
-22 ILGILLMGMN
+22 ILGKKLTEADEELAKVIN
-32 VWIYRMDRKAGLV
+32 DN
-45 MSAFVLLY
+45 MSNKDSVEIKWQDKRFN
-53 IVMVMILYVYTRTM
+53 M
-67 LMKELVEFATQY
+67 L
-79 GIVQNTL
+79 VQNDIN
-86 LKELA
+86 
-91 VPYAI
+91 VVY
-96 LLDDGKVIWM
+96 LLDITHYAEIQK
-106 NNQFLKILGG
+106 
-116 KVKGDAY
+116 
-123 LSKYLPELNRS
+123 
-134 IFPQEEN
+134 
-141 DIVHM
+141 
-146 DVYYNE
+146 
-152 RQYQAELRKVSV
+152 QYDDS
-164 EGFSETERL
+164 
-173 MEMPEEK
+173 
-180 EYFIAVYLQDVTEL
+180 
-194 NQYIKA
+194 
-200 NEEQRLV
+200 RLV
-207 AGLIYIDNYDEVT
+207 IGQIFIDNYDEVT

-692 TD
+692 ID

>member
-1 MKEKQKIRVKGQ
+1 MKRLLEKEFWQIPEFLRNKHLRIIAVFLLILSLVCATLAFIVNAWLGIIVFLLILLTIGLSFITLKQVMQDTTHYISDLSYKIKRSEQEALLKMPIGILMLNDLAEVVWVNPTMQKLFGQ
-13 LRTYMQWPA
+13 EE
-22 ILGILLMGMN
+22 ILGKKLTEADEELAKVIN
-32 VWIYRMDRKAGLV
+32 DN
-45 MSAFVLLY
+45 MSNKDSVEIKWQDKKFN
-53 IVMVMILYVYTRTM
+53 M
-67 LMKELVEFATQY
+67 L
-79 GIVQNTL
+79 VQNDIN
-86 LKELA
+86 
-91 VPYAI
+91 VVY
-96 LLDDGKVIWM
+96 LLDITHYAEIQK
-106 NNQFLKILGG
+106 
-116 KVKGDAY
+116 
-123 LSKYLPELNRS
+123 
-134 IFPQEEN
+134 
-141 DIVHM
+141 
-146 DVYYNE
+146 
-152 RQYQAELRKVSV
+152 QYDDS
-164 EGFSETERL
+164 
-173 MEMPEEK
+173 
-180 EYFIAVYLQDVTEL
+180 
-194 NQYIKA
+194 
-200 NEEQRLV
+200 RLV
-207 AGLIYIDNYDEVT
+207 IGQIFIDNYDEVT

-641 GETNVQIIME
+641 GEINVQIIME

>member
-1 MKEKQKIRVKGQ
+1 MKRLLEKEFWQIPEFLRNKHLRIIAVFLLILSLICATLAFIVNAWLGIIVLLLILLTIGLSFMTLKQVMQDTTHYISDLSYKIKRSEQEALLKMPIGILMLNDLAEVVWVNPTMQKLFGQ
-13 LRTYMQWPA
+13 EE
-22 ILGILLMGMN
+22 ILGKKLTEA
-32 VWIYRMDRKAGLV
+32 D
-45 MSAFVLLY
+45 
-53 IVMVMILYVYTRTM
+53 
-67 LMKELVEFATQY
+67 E
-79 GIVQNTL
+79 
-86 LKELA
+86 ELA
-91 VPYAI
+91 KVINDNMSNKDSVEIKWQDKRFNMLVQSDINVVY
-96 LLDDGKVIWM
+96 LLDITHYAEIQK
-106 NNQFLKILGG
+106 
-116 KVKGDAY
+116 
-123 LSKYLPELNRS
+123 
-134 IFPQEEN
+134 
-141 DIVHM
+141 
-146 DVYYNE
+146 
-152 RQYQAELRKVSV
+152 QYDDS
-164 EGFSETERL
+164 
-173 MEMPEEK
+173 
-180 EYFIAVYLQDVTEL
+180 
-194 NQYIKA
+194 
-200 NEEQRLV
+200 RLV
-207 AGLIYIDNYDEVT
+207 IGQIFIDNYDEVT

-302 TDLAKLSRLSQSNLD
+302 TNLAKLSRLSQSNLD

>member
-1 MKEKQKIRVKGQ
+1 MKRLLEKEFWQIPEFLRNKHLRIIAVFLLILSLVCVTLAFIVNAWLGIIVLLLILLTIGLSFITLKQVMQDTTHYISDLSYKIKRSEQEALLKMPIGILMLNDLAEVVWVNPTMQKLFGQ
-13 LRTYMQWPA
+13 EE
-22 ILGILLMGMN
+22 ILGKKLTEA
-32 VWIYRMDRKAGLV
+32 D
-45 MSAFVLLY
+45 
-53 IVMVMILYVYTRTM
+53 
-67 LMKELVEFATQY
+67 E
-79 GIVQNTL
+79 
-86 LKELA
+86 ELA
-91 VPYAI
+91 KVINDNMSNKDSVEIKWQDKRFNMLVQSDINVVY
-96 LLDDGKVIWM
+96 LLDITHYAEIQK
-106 NNQFLKILGG
+106 
-116 KVKGDAY
+116 
-123 LSKYLPELNRS
+123 
-134 IFPQEEN
+134 
-141 DIVHM
+141 
-146 DVYYNE
+146 
-152 RQYQAELRKVSV
+152 QYDDS
-164 EGFSETERL
+164 
-173 MEMPEEK
+173 
-180 EYFIAVYLQDVTEL
+180 
-194 NQYIKA
+194 
-200 NEEQRLV
+200 RLV
-207 AGLIYIDNYDEVT
+207 IGQIFIDNYDEVT

-302 TDLAKLSRLSQSNLD
+302 TNLAKLSRLSQSNLD

>member
-1 MKEKQKIRVKGQ
+1 MKRLLEKEFWQIPEFLRNKHLRIIAVFLLILSLVCATLAFIVNAWLGIIVFLLILLTIGLSFITLKQVMQDTTHYISDLSYKIKRSEQEALLKMPIGILMLNDLAEIVWVNPTMQKLFGQ
-13 LRTYMQWPA
+13 EE
-22 ILGILLMGMN
+22 ILGKKLTEA
-32 VWIYRMDRKAGLV
+32 D
-45 MSAFVLLY
+45 
-53 IVMVMILYVYTRTM
+53 
-67 LMKELVEFATQY
+67 E
-79 GIVQNTL
+79 
-86 LKELA
+86 ELA
-91 VPYAI
+91 KVINDNMSNKDSVEIKWQDKRFNMLVQSDINVVY
-96 LLDDGKVIWM
+96 LLDITHYAEIQK
-106 NNQFLKILGG
+106 
-116 KVKGDAY
+116 
-123 LSKYLPELNRS
+123 
-134 IFPQEEN
+134 
-141 DIVHM
+141 
-146 DVYYNE
+146 
-152 RQYQAELRKVSV
+152 QYDDS
-164 EGFSETERL
+164 
-173 MEMPEEK
+173 
-180 EYFIAVYLQDVTEL
+180 
-194 NQYIKA
+194 
-200 NEEQRLV
+200 RLV
-207 AGLIYIDNYDEVT
+207 IGQIFIDNYDEVT

>member
-1 MKEKQKIRVKGQ
+1 MKRLLEKEFWQIPEFLRNKHLRIIAVFLLILSLVCATLAFIVNAWLGIIVLLLILLTIGLSFITLKQVMQDTTHYISDLSYKIKRSEQEALLKMPIGILMLNDLAEVVWVNPTMQKLFGQ
-13 LRTYMQWPA
+13 EE
-22 ILGILLMGMN
+22 ILGKKLTEADEELAKVIN
-32 VWIYRMDRKAGLV
+32 DN
-45 MSAFVLLY
+45 MSNKDSVEIKWQDKKFN
-53 IVMVMILYVYTRTM
+53 M
-67 LMKELVEFATQY
+67 L
-79 GIVQNTL
+79 VQNDIN
-86 LKELA
+86 
-91 VPYAI
+91 VVY
-96 LLDDGKVIWM
+96 LLDITHYAEIQK
-106 NNQFLKILGG
+106 
-116 KVKGDAY
+116 
-123 LSKYLPELNRS
+123 
-134 IFPQEEN
+134 
-141 DIVHM
+141 
-146 DVYYNE
+146 
-152 RQYQAELRKVSV
+152 QYDDS
-164 EGFSETERL
+164 
-173 MEMPEEK
+173 
-180 EYFIAVYLQDVTEL
+180 
-194 NQYIKA
+194 
-200 NEEQRLV
+200 RLV
-207 AGLIYIDNYDEVT
+207 IGQIFIDNYDEVT

-391 RRIAKMNGK
+391 RRIAKMDGK

>member
-1 MKEKQKIRVKGQ
+1 MKRLLEKEFWQIPEFLRNKHLRIIAVFLLILSLVCATLAFIVNAWLGIIVFLLILLTIGLSFITLKQVMQDTTHYISDLSYKIKRSEQEALLKMPIGILMLNDLAEVVWVNPTMQKLFGQ
-13 LRTYMQWPA
+13 EE
-22 ILGILLMGMN
+22 ILGKKLTEADEELAKVIN
-32 VWIYRMDRKAGLV
+32 DN
-45 MSAFVLLY
+45 MSNKDSVEIKWQDKKFN
-53 IVMVMILYVYTRTM
+53 M
-67 LMKELVEFATQY
+67 L
-79 GIVQNTL
+79 VQNDIN
-86 LKELA
+86 
-91 VPYAI
+91 VVY
-96 LLDDGKVIWM
+96 LLDITHYAEIQK
-106 NNQFLKILGG
+106 
-116 KVKGDAY
+116 
-123 LSKYLPELNRS
+123 
-134 IFPQEEN
+134 
-141 DIVHM
+141 
-146 DVYYNE
+146 
-152 RQYQAELRKVSV
+152 QYDDS
-164 EGFSETERL
+164 
-173 MEMPEEK
+173 
-180 EYFIAVYLQDVTEL
+180 
-194 NQYIKA
+194 
-200 NEEQRLV
+200 RLV
-207 AGLIYIDNYDEVT
+207 IGQIFIDNYDEVT

-504 TEMFEYQSRY
+504 TEMFEYRSRY

>member
-1 MKEKQKIRVKGQ
+1 MKRLLEKEFWQIPEFLRNKHLRIIAVFLLILSLVCATLAFIVNAWLGIIVLLLILLTIGLSFITLKQVMQDTTHYISDLSYKIKRSEQEALLKMPIGILMLNDLAEVVWVNPTMQKLFGQ
-13 LRTYMQWPA
+13 EE
-22 ILGILLMGMN
+22 ILGKKLTEADEELAKVIN
-32 VWIYRMDRKAGLV
+32 DN
-45 MSAFVLLY
+45 MSNKDSVEIKWQDKKFN
-53 IVMVMILYVYTRTM
+53 M
-67 LMKELVEFATQY
+67 L
-79 GIVQNTL
+79 VQNDIN
-86 LKELA
+86 
-91 VPYAI
+91 VVY
-96 LLDDGKVIWM
+96 LLDITHYAEIQK
-106 NNQFLKILGG
+106 
-116 KVKGDAY
+116 
-123 LSKYLPELNRS
+123 
-134 IFPQEEN
+134 
-141 DIVHM
+141 
-146 DVYYNE
+146 
-152 RQYQAELRKVSV
+152 QYDDS
-164 EGFSETERL
+164 
-173 MEMPEEK
+173 
-180 EYFIAVYLQDVTEL
+180 
-194 NQYIKA
+194 
-200 NEEQRLV
+200 RLV
-207 AGLIYIDNYDEVT
+207 IGQIFIDNYDEVT

-327 VVRGVD
+327 VVKGVD

>member
-1 MKEKQKIRVKGQ
+1 MKRLLEKEFWQIPEFLRNKHLRIIAVFLLILSLVCATLAFIVNAWLGIIVLLLILLTIGLSFITLKQVMQDTTHYISDLSYKIKRSEQEALLKMPIGILMLNDLAEVVWVNPTMQKLFGQ
-13 LRTYMQWPA
+13 EE
-22 ILGILLMGMN
+22 ILGKKLTEA
-32 VWIYRMDRKAGLV
+32 D
-45 MSAFVLLY
+45 
-53 IVMVMILYVYTRTM
+53 
-67 LMKELVEFATQY
+67 E
-79 GIVQNTL
+79 
-86 LKELA
+86 ELA
-91 VPYAI
+91 KVINDNMSNKDSVEIKWQDKRFNMLVQSDINVVY
-96 LLDDGKVIWM
+96 LLDITHYAEIQK
-106 NNQFLKILGG
+106 
-116 KVKGDAY
+116 
-123 LSKYLPELNRS
+123 
-134 IFPQEEN
+134 
-141 DIVHM
+141 
-146 DVYYNE
+146 
-152 RQYQAELRKVSV
+152 QYDDS
-164 EGFSETERL
+164 
-173 MEMPEEK
+173 
-180 EYFIAVYLQDVTEL
+180 
-194 NQYIKA
+194 
-200 NEEQRLV
+200 RLV
-207 AGLIYIDNYDEVT
+207 IGQIFIDNYDEVT

-302 TDLAKLSRLSQSNLD
+302 TNLAKLSRLSQSNLD

-680 LIAQTEENNTEE
+680 LIAQTEENNIEE